1 MEPRDFNQNNN
12 DGEYNSQ
19 PNNDQMKAQYDA
31 EYQQEP
37 GMKQEYP
44 TYRSEHVREEKS
56 KRRFLP
62 FLASSIAGAVLGGG
76 IVLYSAPHLGFTN
89 DGSQTNTASTSTSAT
104 TTAATKNISTNVSQ
118 GDLVSVVDKVSPAV
132 VGVNNIQERTNPFSG
147 DTQTAESGTGSGV
160 IFKKDNNKAYVV
172 TNNHVIEGSS
182 KVEVTLSNGK
192 KEDAQIVGAD
202 PLTDLA
208 VLEMDAKNVEAVAE
222 FGDSTSLVAGEPVL
236 AIGNPLGEQFSRT
249 VTQGIVSGT
258 ERTVNITT
266 SAGEWNL
273 DVIQTDAAIN
283 PGNSGGALIN
293 AAGQVIGINSLKIAE
308 DGVEGIGFAI
318 PTADVQPIIDKLMK
332 DGKINRPYMGV
343 GLQDVAGLSTAIK
356 ENELGLTED
365 TSDGVVVTT
374 VEPFSAASEAGLQSK
389 DIIVGIDG
397 KEVKTSSDLRKYLY
411 TERAIGDKVKLDVY
425 RNGKKINLSLTLK
438 QQGNDE

>member
-1 MEPRDFNQNNN
+1 
-12 DGEYNSQ
+12 
-19 PNNDQMKAQYDA
+19 MKAQYDA

-76 IVLYSAPHLGFTN
+76 IVLYSAPQLGFTN
-89 DGSQTNTASTSTSAT
+89 DGSQTNTASTSTNAT
-104 TTAATKNISTNVSQ
+104 TTAATKTISTNVSQ

>member
-1 MEPRDFNQNNN
+1 MEPRDFNQNHN
-12 DGEYNSQ
+12 DDEYNSHS
-19 PNNDQMKAQYDA
+19 NNEQTQNQYNE
-31 EYQQEP
+31 EYDKERSMRQD
-37 GMKQEYP
+37 YSS
-44 TYRSEHVREEKS
+44 YRSENGREEKS
-56 KRRFLP
+56 KKRFLP

-76 IVLYSAPHLGFTN
+76 IVLYSAPQLGFIN
-89 DGSQTNTASTSTSAT
+89 DGSQTNTASSSTSAT
-104 TTAATKNISTNVSQ
+104 ATTKTISTNVSQ

-160 IFKKDNNKAYVV
+160 IFRKDNNKAYVV

-192 KEDAQIVGAD
+192 KEDAKIVGAD

-208 VLEMDAKNVEAVAE
+208 VLEMEAKNVEAVAE

-343 GLQDVAGLSTAIK
+343 GLQDVAGLSAAIK

-365 TSDGVVVTT
+365 TSDGVVITT

>member
-1 MEPRDFNQNNN
+1 MEPRDFNQNHN
-12 DGEYNSQ
+12 DDEYNSHS
-19 PNNDQMKAQYDA
+19 NNEQTQNQYNE
-31 EYQQEP
+31 EYDKERSMRQD
-37 GMKQEYP
+37 YSS
-44 TYRSEHVREEKS
+44 YRSENGREEKS
-56 KRRFLP
+56 KKRFLP

-76 IVLYSAPHLGFTN
+76 IVLYSAPQLGFIN

-104 TTAATKNISTNVSQ
+104 ATTKTISTNVSQ

-160 IFKKDNNKAYVV
+160 IFRKDNNKAYVV

-192 KEDAQIVGAD
+192 KEDAKIVGAD

-208 VLEMDAKNVEAVAE
+208 VLEMEAKNVEAVAE

-343 GLQDVAGLSTAIK
+343 GLQDVAGLSAAIK

-365 TSDGVVVTT
+365 TSDGVVITT

>member
-44 TYRSEHVREEKS
+44 IYRSEHVREEKS

-76 IVLYSAPHLGFTN
+76 IVLYSAPQLGFTN
-89 DGSQTNTASTSTSAT
+89 DGSQTNTASTSTNAT
-104 TTAATKNISTNVSQ
+104 TTAATKTISTNVSQ

>member
-76 IVLYSAPHLGFTN
+76 IVLYSAPQLGFTN
-89 DGSQTNTASTSTSAT
+89 DGSQTNTASTSTNAT
-104 TTAATKNISTNVSQ
+104 TTAATKTISTNVSQ

>member
-1 MEPRDFNQNNN
+1 MEPRDFNQNHN
-12 DGEYNSQ
+12 DDEYNSQ
-19 PNNDQMKAQYDA
+19 SNNKQTQNQYDEGYDKEPSMRE
-31 EYQQEP
+31 EYSS
-37 GMKQEYP
+37 
-44 TYRSEHVREEKS
+44 YRSENGREEKS
-56 KRRFLP
+56 KKRFLP

-76 IVLYSAPHLGFTN
+76 IVLYSAPQLGFIN
-89 DGSQTNTASTSTSAT
+89 DGSQTNTASTSTNAT
-104 TTAATKNISTNVSQ
+104 TTAATKTISTNVSQ

-192 KEDAQIVGAD
+192 KEDAKIVGAD

-208 VLEMDAKNVEAVAE
+208 VLEMEAKNVEAVAE

-343 GLQDVAGLSTAIK
+343 GLQDVAGLSAAIK

-365 TSDGVVVTT
+365 TSDGVVITT

>member
-1 MEPRDFNQNNN
+1 
-12 DGEYNSQ
+12 
-19 PNNDQMKAQYDA
+19 
-31 EYQQEP
+31 
-37 GMKQEYP
+37 MKQEYP
-44 TYRSEHVREEKS
+44 IYRSEHVREEKS

-76 IVLYSAPHLGFTN
+76 IVLYSAPQLGFTN
-89 DGSQTNTASTSTSAT
+89 DGSQTNTASTSTNAT
-104 TTAATKNISTNVSQ
+104 TTAATKTISTNVSQ